1 MLNSLRRAEERIMS
15 DDIINEPLA
24 REFLHIH
31 DLIAAALGGEENV
44 PPEISDRLDGLYNS
58 IVMRE
63 KEIMASGSHTGCA

>member
-1 MLNSLRRAEERIMS
+1 MLNFLRRAEERVMD

-31 DLIAAALGGEENV
+31 DLIAAALGGENNV

-58 IVMRE
+58 IVARE
-63 KEIMASGSHTGCA
+63 KELMGNASHTDFA

>member
-1 MLNSLRRAEERIMS
+1 MLNFLRRAEERNMS

-58 IVMRE
+58 IVMWE
-63 KEIMASGSHTGCA
+63 KEIKASGSHTDCA